1 MRLVGDKWVMV
12 LPGDAHELRLA
23 VLSELHASALG
34 GHMGRRKLEM
44 QVRQRFYWP
53 TLSADVRKFCQ
64 ECDICQRSKVV
75 T

>member
-1 MRLVGDKWVMV
+1 M
-12 LPGDAHELRLA
+12 
-23 VLSELHASALG
+23 
-34 GHMGRRKLEM
+34 GHCKLEM

-64 ECDICQRSKVV
+64 ECDICQQSKVV